1 MTILNLT
8 YYENKAFLKQCT
20 SSSFK
25 VHFYFLGSVHSS
37 SSWRVQ
43 LISLLYLHK
52 RYYYKCIP
60 DLLISLTNDHFII
73 HGHDW
78 GVLITSLADAF
89 ITVRHD
95 VDAWLHTH
103 LARSLNSIWR
113 IFKNVVWDTNVMH
126 YYFIK
131 RAQYKVTHR
140 LTRCSLTAS
149 VATAWKMLHGWHEG
163 VCVTYTQTHRRVIPG
178 RGRLIAALKASP
190 SYIKSM

>member
-43 LISLLYLHK
+43 LISLLYLHQ
-52 RYYYKCIP
+52 RYYYKGIP

-89 ITVRHD
+89 ITVTHD
-95 VDAWLHTH
+95 VNAWLHTH

-131 RAQYKVTHR
+131 RAQYKSHTQVDKMFPDSFRGNGMENATW
-140 LTRCSLTAS
+140 LTRGSL
-149 VATAWKMLHGWHEG
+149 
-163 VCVTYTQTHRRVIPG
+163 CDIYTNTQAGNPR
-178 RGRLIAALKASP
+178 SW
-190 SYIKSM
+190 